1 MSRLDNELFDA
12 VLLSALQRLLHIVN
26 LLAVPR
32 ENVVHDDLRRKGATH
47 AVVRELLC
55 EIGLDAT
62 DILRAAVVIGRAEAH
77 YQNFLLTDLILV

>member
-12 VLLSALQRLLHIVN
+12 VLLGALQGLLHIVN

-32 ENVVHDDLRRKGATH
+32 EDVVHDNLRRKGAAH

-55 EIGLDAT
+55 EIGLDAA

-77 YQNFLLTDLILV
+77 HQNLLLTDLILV